1 MKYGFKTF
9 NGPSLI
15 RLVFQFGSVITFIAT
30 VIYCHISTIPYSVSV
45 FMIFFTALTVVIS
58 FLFANHTTLRYL
70 FSTFTLLIAW
80 RIGILYNI
88 PDWLTILFG
97 ILFLSK
103 ISYFITIAYLDI
115 TSTRPL
121 DKYLPAHYISTN
133 EWQLLF
139 VRLYVGYDLVPHFT
153 EKLFA
158 ANIRLGDVDSFSQLG
173 ISHPLFFVLVAGV
186 IELLGSLSLI
196 FGILTSAG
204 SILLF
209 IYLVVTAFL
218 GHHFSDGFI
227 WASPGGG
234 WEYPVLWSVL
244 VLTFA
249 FFAPYKFSVDQFLL
263 NHYNL
268 PQWLVY
274 FIGKRR
280 KTF

>member
-1 MKYGFKTF
+1 M
-9 NGPSLI
+9 
-15 RLVFQFGSVITFIAT
+15 
-30 VIYCHISTIPYSVSV
+30 
-45 FMIFFTALTVVIS
+45 
-58 FLFANHTTLRYL
+58 
-70 FSTFTLLIAW
+70 
-80 RIGILYNI
+80 YNI
-88 PDWLTILFG
+88 PYWLTILFG
-97 ILFLSK
+97 VLFLSK
-103 ISYFITIAYLDI
+103 ISYFICIAYLDI
-115 TSTRPL
+115 TSTSPL
-121 DKYLPAHYISTN
+121 DKYLPAHYISPN

-158 ANIRLGDVDSFSQLG
+158 ANIRVIDVDSFSHLG
-173 ISHPLFFVLVAGV
+173 IAHPLFFVLLAGI
-186 IELLGSLSLI
+186 IEFLGSLSLSCGI
-196 FGILTSAG
+196 FTRAG
-204 SILLF
+204 SVLLF
-209 IYLVVTAFL
+209 IYLVVTTFM

-263 NHYNL
+263 NRFNL

-280 KTF
+280 KSFKTK